1 VSGRVGSLGSALR
14 SLTLPGTCAACGVG
28 DDDAVCRACLATLVG
43 CLFRGGPQ
51 AVVPLPEPAG
61 LPPTTAAGAYAGVL
75 AQVIPA
81 YKDADRRDLRSLLAW
96 LLGRALASAAGSV
109 IADAASRSSG
119 PRSDGPRSDGPRSD
133 GPSSDAVGDGAVG
146 DTRPPVVVPMPSA
159 RHTTRARGDDPVGD
173 AVAQAAAELG
183 LPFVRA
189 LRPVGR
195 LADQAG
201 LDAAARTANLTRQ
214 LIVPGRAASGLLG
227 RRVILADDVLT
238 TGATLAEGAR
248 AIRAAG
254 AHPVAAAVIAAT
266 PRRGSIAI

>member
-1 VSGRVGSLGSALR
+1 MSGRVGSLGGALR

-119 PRSDGPRSDGPRSD
+119 PRSDAPR
-133 GPSSDAVGDGAVG
+133 SDAVGD
-146 DTRPPVVVPMPSA
+146 TRRLVVVPMPSA

-183 LPFVRA
+183 LPCVPA

-201 LDAAARTANLTRQ
+201 LDAAARAANLTRQ
-214 LIVPGRAASGLLG
+214 LRVPRRVAAGLAG
-227 RRVILADDVLT
+227 RRILLADDVLT

-266 PRRGSIAI
+266 PRRGAILI